1 MAESTMMLSLLLPF
15 ELYLFYSEIDRQSK
29 TALRHTGLVGFV
41 FAPEKFGLAR
51 SNLPEK
57 VSCNTFA
64 FEAST
69 VQPDPLE
76 PTHGVLKPLS
86 VDELSINVTEFLNIQ
101 DDTNEDS
108 NSSPPHKPKDTTTQ
122 PPENSL
128 SRSATFPCPDSITLH
143 DDKIKSLDQSGFRS
157 ISLPTH
163 LKAVS
168 AMKGS
173 REKHGV
179 APPVKLRVKW
189 APDVYDPIPTSVSHV
204 VTSNR
209 SSRHSSKKN
218 SRNKQKNGSKSSS
231 RGSKGKEKKQV
242 RKRGG
247 NSSSTGYKLHE
258 HAEEDEDGVVFH
270 DQFCG
275 SSFLKGYGTNLHLSS
290 VAEAT

>member
-1 MAESTMMLSLLLPF
+1 MDTDLSVADHTTES
-15 ELYLFYSEIDRQSK
+15 
-29 TALRHTGLVGFV
+29 
-41 FAPEKFGLAR
+41 
-51 SNLPEK
+51 
-57 VSCNTFA
+57 
-64 FEAST
+64 
-69 VQPDPLE
+69 
-76 PTHGVLKPLS
+76 THGVLKPLP
-86 VDELSINVTEFLNIQ
+86 VDELSIEVTKFLNIQ
-101 DDTNEDS
+101 DDTKENS
-108 NSSPPHKPKDTTTQ
+108 NSSPPHKVKDACNYNSHQTTTTTTTRS
-122 PPENSL
+122 PEKCL
-128 SRSATFPCPDSITLH
+128 GKSATFPCPSQTH
-143 DDKIKSLDQSGFRS
+143 DENVKSVDQSSFRS

-173 REKHGV
+173 REKRGV

-209 SSRHSSKKN
+209 SSRHSSNKKN
-218 SRNKQKNGSKSSS
+218 SRNKQKNGGKSSSSS

-247 NSSSTGYKLHE
+247 NSSSTGYKLSQHE
-258 HAEEDEDGVVFH
+258 EEDEEAVVFH

-275 SSFLKGYGTNLHLSS
+275 SSFLKGYGTKLHLSS

>member
-1 MAESTMMLSLLLPF
+1 MDICSDTDLSVADNADDLHDL
-15 ELYLFYSEIDRQSK
+15 Q
-29 TALRHTGLVGFV
+29 
-41 FAPEKFGLAR
+41 
-51 SNLPEK
+51 N
-57 VSCNTFA
+57 
-64 FEAST
+64 
-69 VQPDPLE
+69 DPLE
-76 PTHGVLKPLS
+76 PTHGALKPLS

-108 NSSPPHKPKDTTTQ
+108 NSSPSHKPKDTTTTQ
-122 PPENSL
+122 PPENCL

-173 REKHGV
+173 REKRGV

-218 SRNKQKNGSKSSS
+218 SRNKQKNGNKSSS
-231 RGSKGKEKKQV
+231 RGSKGKEKKHV

-258 HAEEDEDGVVFH
+258 HEEEDDDGVVFH